1 MQHPPLASSGCH
13 GLFHAW
19 SRGRATFT
27 SRLFAPLRLPR
38 VFKPRLL
45 VRSWA
50 DGPRRRAGGVRGVRA
65 ERCIAATVSKNT
77 MARESRKAADRTN
90 RSFQSQSRPSH
101 RKKPPGR

>member
-50 DGPRRRAGGVRGVRA
+50 DGPRRRAGGVRGVRGCGVVA
-65 ERCIAATVSKNT
+65 LRWTIPETEELMQHEV
-77 MARESRKAADRTN
+77 ELGELD
-90 RSFQSQSRPSH
+90 
-101 RKKPPGR
+101 